1 LPSVEKRRP
10 GIRGFHFTFPRPAAI
25 NNRDRGGRI
34 PQSAMKKIIFL
45 SILVIV
51 GVLFAGQ
58 IRRGL
63 LSLLILIDSTRPP
76 EKAVM
81 GRFVSPPIVKTISV
95 PSRGKT
101 LRADLYTPR
110 TRGPHMPLLL
120 VHGVNPTG
128 KDDVQL
134 ALLARDFAMAGFLV
148 LVPDLE
154 GMKDLRV
161 RPSDAEDI
169 VQGFLFVSRLKNA
182 RSGGGMMGISYGVGP
197 MLLAA
202 ADSRVRDRVGL
213 VASLGGYG
221 DLRAVLLFLLTGSYD
236 YGGQEGYLR
245 PDESLR
251 WAFLYK
257 NLDLIHDA
265 ADRETLRELIEKRNR
280 YETGAAGA
288 LAKKLGPEGKAVY
301 AFLANNDPKRF
312 VMLYENLPLSFR
324 AYMVQLSPVRALKQI
339 KAYFIIVHGMEDYS
353 IPYTES
359 MKLADAV
366 GDRRRVRLALLPR
379 FTHTELARTGRS
391 AYETVVSGVRL
402 FGAIYD
408 MLRKAG

>member
-1 LPSVEKRRP
+1 MSDHGYIV
-10 GIRGFHFTFPRPAAI
+10 
-25 NNRDRGGRI
+25 
-34 PQSAMKKIIFL
+34 KKIVLL
-45 SILVIV
+45 SIFVIV

-58 IRRGL
+58 IKRGF

-81 GRFVSPPIVKTISV
+81 GRFVSLPIVKTISV

-110 TRGPHMPLLL
+110 TRGPYMPLLL
-120 VHGVNPTG
+120 VHGINSTG
-128 KDDVQL
+128 KDDSQL
-134 ALLARDFAMAGFLV
+134 VLLARDLAMAGFLV
-148 LVPDLE
+148 LVPDVE
-154 GMKDLRV
+154 GMKGLRI

-169 VQGFLFVSRLKNA
+169 VRSFLAVSRLKNA
-182 RSGGGMMGISYGVGP
+182 KPGGRMIGISYGNGP
-197 MLLAA
+197 LLLAA

-213 VASLGGYG
+213 IVSFGGYG

-265 ADRETLRELIEKRNR
+265 ADRETLAKIIEKRSR
-280 YETGAAGA
+280 YEISEAAA
-288 LAKKLGPEGKAVY
+288 LARTLGPEGKAVY
-301 AFLANNDPKRF
+301 VFIANKDQKRF
-312 VMLYENLPLSFR
+312 VMLYENLPLSLR
-324 AYMVQLSPVRALKQI
+324 EDMVRLSPVRVLKQV
-339 KAYFIIVHGMEDYS
+339 KAHFIIVHGMEDYS

-359 MKLADAV
+359 LRLADAV
-366 GDRRRVRLALLPR
+366 GDRQRVRLTLLPR
-379 FTHTELARTGRS
+379 SLHTEPGQPGGS
-391 AYETVVSGVRL
+391 AYGTFVGGIRL
-402 FGAIYD
+402 FGSIYD
-408 MLRKAG
+408 LLGKQ

>member
-1 LPSVEKRRP
+1 
-10 GIRGFHFTFPRPAAI
+10 
-25 NNRDRGGRI
+25 
-34 PQSAMKKIIFL
+34 MKKIVFL

-58 IRRGL
+58 IKRGF

-81 GRFVSPPIVKTISV
+81 GRFLSPPMVKTISV
-95 PSRGKT
+95 PGRGKT

-110 TRGPHMPLLL
+110 ARGPHLPLLL
-120 VHGVNPTG
+120 VHGINFTG
-128 KDDVQL
+128 KNDAQL
-134 ALLARDFAMAGFLV
+134 VVLARDLAMAGFLV

-154 GMKDLRV
+154 GMKGLRM
-161 RPSDAEDI
+161 RSSDAEDI
-169 VQGFLFVSRLKNA
+169 VRSFLFVSRLKNA
-182 RSGGGMMGISYGVGP
+182 KPGGGMMGISYGVGP

-213 VASLGGYG
+213 IVSFGGYG

-257 NLDLIHDA
+257 NLDLIHTA
-265 ADRETLRELIEKRNR
+265 VDRETLGKIIQKRSQF
-280 YETGAAGA
+280 EIGAAGA
-288 LAKKLGPEGKAVY
+288 LAKSLGPEGKTVH
-301 AFLANNDPKRF
+301 AFIANKDPKRF
-312 VMLYENLPLSFR
+312 VMLYENLPLSLR
-324 AYMVQLSPVRALKQI
+324 ENMVRLSPVRVLRQI
-339 KAYFIIVHGMEDYS
+339 KAYFIIVHGREDYS

-359 MKLADAV
+359 LRLADAV
-366 GDRRRVRLALLPR
+366 GDGRRVRLALLPR
-379 FTHTELARTGRS
+379 FAHTEPARTDGG
-391 AYETVVSGVRL
+391 AYESFVSGARL
-402 FGAIYD
+402 YGAIYD
-408 MLRKAG
+408 MLSRK